1 MQISSPAEN
10 RIIVELS
17 VEDMLELDITYE
29 NMDYSAIETRRVI
42 WTVLDAAGK
51 FLGREIDPSRKMII
65 EAMPMS
71 SGGCVLCFTLLE
83 TAVRIKRPTLIKQAA
98 NLICDFDSLDGL
110 YKAAQGC
117 DADEEYT
124 QSSLYENDGRFRL
137 IISSPYDLR
146 LLERHF
152 CEFAACRKCDN
163 LEADFTRE
171 HWNPIA
177 ECDALGA
184 IMCRR
189 NQT

>member
-10 RIIVELS
+10 RIVVELS
-17 VEDMLELDITYE
+17 AKDMQELDITYE
-29 NMDYSAIETRRVI
+29 DMDYSAIETRRVI

-51 FLGREIDPSRKMII
+51 FLGRELDPSRKMII
-65 EAMPMS
+65 EAMPLG
-71 SGGCVLCFTLLE
+71 SGGCVLCFTMLE
-83 TAVRIKRPTLIKQAA
+83 TAIRAKRPMLIKQAA

-110 YKAAQGC
+110 YNAVKDCSITGECTKSA
-117 DADEEYT
+117 
-124 QSSLYENDGRFRL
+124 LYEYGGRYRL
-137 IISSPYDLR
+137 IISSPYDMR
-146 LLERHF
+146 LLEKHF
-152 CEFAACRKCDN
+152 CEFAVCRKCEN

-177 ECDALGA
+177 ERNALDS

>member
-10 RIIVELS
+10 RIVVELS
-17 VEDMLELDITYE
+17 AKDMQELDITYE
-29 NMDYSAIETRRVI
+29 DMDYSAIETRRVI

-51 FLGREIDPSRKMII
+51 FLGRELDPSRKMII
-65 EAMPMS
+65 EAMPLG
-71 SGGCVLCFTLLE
+71 SGGCVLCFTMLE
-83 TAVRIKRPTLIKQAA
+83 TAIRAKRPMLIKQAA

-110 YKAAQGC
+110 YNAVQDCELIGEC
-117 DADEEYT
+117 T
-124 QSSLYENDGRFRL
+124 QSALYESGGRYRL
-137 IISSPYDLR
+137 IISSPYDMR

-152 CEFAACRKCDN
+152 CEFAVCRKCEN

-177 ECDALGA
+177 EHNALDS
-184 IMCRR
+184 ISCRR